1 MNPIIRPGVFDDEE
15 LDDVQ
20 YFLTQETGLWELEE
34 LDEVGH
40 YDVMVC
46 KTIPGSWDSFWQ
58 TPDTKEY
65 EVVLRKEDI
74 LNWNEYYPFRRTLAL
89 LEGDYEPA

>member
-15 LDDVQ
+15 LAEIQ
-20 YFLTQETGLWELEE
+20 YDLTKGMSILALEE
-34 LDEVGH
+34 LDEAGY
-40 YDVMVC
+40 YDIGVC
-46 KTIPGSWDSFWQ
+46 TIIPGSWDSYLR
-58 TPDTKEY
+58 DYDYKEY

-89 LEGDYEPA
+89 LEEDYESA

>member
-1 MNPIIRPGVFDDEE
+1 MNPIIRPGLFDAEE
-15 LDDVQ
+15 LAEIQ
-20 YFLTQETGLWELEE
+20 YDLTEGLRLWELEE

-40 YDVMVC
+40 YDIMVC
-46 KTIPGSWDSFWQ
+46 KAIPGSWDSFWR

-65 EVVLRKEDI
+65 EVVLHKKDI

-89 LEGDYEPA
+89 LEGDHESA

>member
-20 YFLTQETGLWELEE
+20 YSLTLGMGLWELEE
-34 LDEVGH
+34 LDEAGY
-40 YDVMVC
+40 YDIAVSKV
-46 KTIPGSWDSFWQ
+46 IPGSWDSYLREY
-58 TPDTKEY
+58 DYEEY

-74 LNWNEYYPFRRTLAL
+74 LNWSEYYPFRRTLAL
-89 LEGDYEPA
+89 LEGANG